1 MDRDLFLRLLNT
13 AIGPRTQRS
22 FAALCDMTPQYLNR
36 LLHSDTVTPTID
48 TLTKIATHAL
58 GGVTLAQM
66 MDACGYDRSSLLPE
80 KASGH
85 FSWMGW
91 KPTKMADIVNQVLCQ
106 INETWFGGSDNGC
119 ARALIFSCADQITD
133 QISAALS
140 RILETKKDTF
150 TCEILTNPNDSMIS
164 VPDKDAAG
172 YQLFPVILSWE
183 TPIVVAK
190 HKFLLRA
197 LPSYKCTWAAVGF
210 DLNGAHFRKAFPGE
224 TDPSF
229 GDPSDPDCKS
239 GMKDSV
245 YTELSYLRTPVK
257 STEERLLREIF
268 GKDGERV
275 QVPAFEEGL
284 GFYIPEKGPEL
295 RKKIAAFF
303 DRHGIPEDAEGTA
316 PYYLDYDGGG
326 EYDGRG
332 PFGLVARIMREETG
346 FRFYFLDKGDFQDN
360 RPCIMI
366 PEDLIGTF
374 RETDKPD
381 ANTIRGVLIPYAK
394 ELGAAKIGTVWN
406 RYTVDLPK
414 DPEIDITDTRLQE
427 AKEDFADKD

>member
-48 TLTKIATHAL
+48 TLTKIANHAL
-58 GGVTLAQM
+58 GGVKLSQL
-66 MDACGYDRSSLLPE
+66 MDACGYDKSALQPAAAPGR
-80 KASGH
+80 

-91 KPTKMADIVNQVLCQ
+91 KPAKMADVVNQMLCQ
-106 INETWFGGSDNGC
+106 INEAWFGRSDDGC
-119 ARALIFSCADQITD
+119 TRALIFSSAAQITD
-133 QISAALS
+133 KIAAALS
-140 RILETKKDTF
+140 QSFETRDDIF
-150 TCEILTNPNDSMIS
+150 TCEMLMNPNGSALS
-164 VPDKDAAG
+164 VPDEDAAG

-197 LPSYKCTWAAVGF
+197 LPSCRCTWAAVGF
-210 DLNGAHFRKAFPGE
+210 DLNGAHFQKAFPGE

-229 GDPSDPDCKS
+229 GDPSDPDYKS
-239 GMKDSV
+239 GMENSV
-245 YTELSYLRTPVK
+245 YTEIFYLRAPVK

-268 GKDGERV
+268 GKNGERV

-303 DRHGIPEDAEGTA
+303 DRHGIPEGIEGTA
-316 PYYLDYDGGG
+316 PYYFDYDGGG
-326 EYDGRG
+326 EYDDRG
-332 PFGLVARIMREETG
+332 PFGLIARIMREETG
-346 FRFYFLDKGDFQDN
+346 FRFYFIDKGDFQDN
-360 RPCIMI
+360 RPCIMV
-366 PEDLIGTF
+366 PEDLIGNF
-374 RETDKPD
+374 KEKDKPD
-381 ANTIRGVLIPYAK
+381 TNTIRGVLIPYAK

-414 DPEIDITDTRLQE
+414 DPEIDIADTRLQE
-427 AKEDFADKD
+427 AKENFADED